1 MTQNTRYVNF
11 HARPVSVF
19 LHQTPPGG
27 FFSSGRVFRSSASR
41 ARYNAVVLHGP
52 RVRFSSATRRE
63 RRLGNGF
70 EPLVGR
76 PAAVVTW
83 PNLLPPTLTVQRV
96 ACARSSYFRPRYES
110 LRKIIINPVSGRN
123 LMWRIN
129 KSRRIKKRTRGPTG
143 IYVRYK
149 RPRASITDIENGK

>member
-19 LHQTPPGG
+19 LHQTRRRG
-27 FFSSGRVFRSSASR
+27 FFSSGRVPLVRLTRVFTTLLF
-41 ARYNAVVLHGP
+41 YTPPP
-52 RVRFSSATRRE
+52 RVYFSSTTRRE

-70 EPLVGR
+70 EPLAGL

-83 PNLLPPTLTVQRV
+83 PNPLPLALTVLRG

-110 LRKIIINPVSGRN
+110 SRKIIINPVSPRN
-123 LMWRIN
+123 LMWKIN
-129 KSRRIKKRTRGPTG
+129 KSRIVKNARNAHAA
-143 IYVRYK
+143 
-149 RPRASITDIENGK
+149 RPVYLYTLQTLAGFNYGY